1 MVASKRLDTV
11 NLGAEEFR
19 DFRDYLQAIA
29 GINLGDNKQYLV
41 ATRIRR
47 VLSDN
52 DCVSLSDLTR
62 LIRMPRGAELRQ
74 KVIDVMTTNETFW
87 FRDNYPFDYLKNK
100 ILPELHKQSHGAR
113 MRIWSAACSF
123 GQEPYSL
130 SMTVDECIKANFAIR
145 DLNVEIVATDLSS
158 EALDQAKKGVYDQ
171 LSMSRGMSDQRLRE
185 YFKRV
190 ENGRWQANSSV
201 GKRINFRPQNLQ
213 DSYAALGKFDIICCR
228 NVLIYFSAE
237 LKKDILTRL
246 HASLKPNG
254 VLFLGSSESLAA
266 ASPLFDMVHCNPGV
280 MYRAK

>member
-1 MVASKRLDTV
+1 MVVSKRLDVV
-11 NLGAEEFR
+11 NLGVEEFR
-19 DFRDYLQAIA
+19 EFRDYLQTVA

-47 VLSDN
+47 ILSEN
-52 DCVSLSDLTR
+52 ACMSLADLTR
-62 LIRMPRGAELRQ
+62 LIKAPRGANLRQ

-87 FRDNYPFDYLKNK
+87 FRDTYPFDHLKNT
-100 ILPELHKQSHGAR
+100 IFPELYKQLRGGR

-130 SMTVDECIKANFAIR
+130 SMTVDECIKSNFAIR

-171 LSMSRGMSDQRLRE
+171 LSMSRGLSDKRLRE
-185 YFKRV
+185 YFKKV
-190 ENGRWQANSSV
+190 GDDRWQANSSV
-201 GKRINFRPQNLQ
+201 GKRINFRPLNLQ
-213 DSYAALGKFDIICCR
+213 DSYGALGKFDIICCR

-237 LKKDILTRL
+237 LKTDILTRL
-246 HASLKPNG
+246 HASLKPKG
-254 VLFLGSSESLAA
+254 VLFLGSSESLAG
-266 ASPLFDMVHCNPGV
+266 ASHLFDMVHCNPGV